1 LTISEDERL
10 SNLLGG
16 SGGGM
21 SINRMDSLAAF
32 SNTANQATKNLAELL
47 ENNKFWAAQKLKGDP
62 LYFQRLSSMQQQ
74 PRYLWIGCSDS
85 RVPANQIVNMP
96 PGEVFVHRNVANLVG
111 ENDANVM
118 AVIQYAVENLKVKHI
133 IVCGHTCC
141 GGVRACLGP
150 KLTDPLEGWLTPLRE
165 LREKH
170 ATQLESLQDD
180 DARWR
185 FLCEENVRKQVNFL
199 QKLPIIQKAWDNNQS
214 LEIHGLLYS
223 MTEGLLK
230 DLGVSHDEKLCTIEE
245 SDSQRPTSN

>member
-1 LTISEDERL
+1 
-10 SNLLGG
+10 
-16 SGGGM
+16 M